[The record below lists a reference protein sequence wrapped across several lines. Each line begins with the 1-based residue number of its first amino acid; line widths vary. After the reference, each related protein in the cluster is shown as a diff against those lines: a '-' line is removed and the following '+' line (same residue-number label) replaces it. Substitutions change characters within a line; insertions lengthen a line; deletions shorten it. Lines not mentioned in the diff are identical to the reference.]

1 MGQEVVVS
9 QDQVLNISGHNA
21 AADWRH
27 PPPPPPPPEEQIW
40 AGWFSLVEHTRNIFT
55 SEALMVSMVLSPV

>member
-27 PPPPPPPPEEQIW
+27 PHHHHHHQRSKYGP
-40 AGWFSLVEHTRNIFT
+40 GGSH
-55 SEALMVSMVLSPV
+55 